1 MQLRTTRVMEARR
14 AFARQFELVRRGV
27 ALEGESGIAYSFT
40 KLNEVKPAMIAEATR
55 DARAGAEQFARDSA
69 TSVGTTK
76 QATQSTEAPRVGK
89 AWVRTCRSRGWPCT

>member
-69 TSVGTTK
+69 TSVGTLK
-76 QATQSTEAPRVGK
+76 QASSEARRVGK
-89 AWVRTCRSRGWPCT
+89 ACVSPCRSRGSTFL